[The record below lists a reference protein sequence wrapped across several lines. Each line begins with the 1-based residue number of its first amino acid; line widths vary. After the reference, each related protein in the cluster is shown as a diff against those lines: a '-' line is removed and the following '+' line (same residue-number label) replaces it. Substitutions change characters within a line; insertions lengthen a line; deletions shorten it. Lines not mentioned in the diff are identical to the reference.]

1 MEDERDVQ
9 VVDWSL
15 WREAEFNGEWL
26 VYLKRIGRLSLL
38 KHDSAEILKAGRF
51 YVPTIKLFDLI
62 FGNGWSFPLK
72 LWVLGQ
78 EALVGI
84 VDDLVVLRRQ
94 IAPTL
99 RDFCRKG
106 PGRLCRSVLHRG
118 AGLGQGRCRLC
129 IARHLLVNEFEIL
142 RRKVS
147 AVADGAQCHEVV

>member
-26 VYLKRIGRLSLL
+26 VYLKRIGRLSLR

-118 AGLGQGRCRLC
+118 LASVRAAAGS
-129 IARHLLVNEFEIL
+129 AL
-142 RRKVS
+142 RDISWSMNSRYCAVTWSTGPS
-147 AVADGAQCHEVV
+147 ACSSPA